1 METILSQVSIIYKY
15 ILDYISKKD
24 ELLAKKL
31 RMLKMR
37 DTNSL
42 ETLKAIA
49 KTSNE
54 AKQFEWNKIPSNV
67 NYDSL
72 LVLEKLEFIF
82 TKDHS
87 NFVFLLCFDR
97 LKRILDGDFADQTP
111 ILTGILMGTH
121 KLSVFILA
129 ACFIIEHAKFGKNF
143 FKKTFWQFRI
153 IIEIQLNILMII
165 YIFNVYKELEE
176 FYFNIFLWMGTKCV
190 SLLIV
195 DLFSIQIYLIN
206 RVEIYKK
213 IETEEKSEL
222 NDAIKLI

>member
-1 METILSQVSIIYKY
+1 MDTSIK
-15 ILDYISKKD
+15 
-24 ELLAKKL
+24 
-31 RMLKMR
+31 
-37 DTNSL
+37 
-42 ETLKAIA
+42 
-49 KTSNE
+49 
-54 AKQFEWNKIPSNV
+54 V
-67 NYDSL
+67 C
-72 LVLEKLEFIF
+72 
-82 TKDHS
+82 TKS
-87 NFVFLLCFDR
+87 
-97 LKRILDGDFADQTP
+97 IGDFADQTP

>member
-42 ETLKAIA
+42 ETLKTIA

-72 LVLEKLEFIF
+72 LVLEKLEFII

-87 NFVFLLCFDR
+87 NFVFLLGFDR
-97 LKRILDGDFADQTP
+97 LKRILD
-111 ILTGILMGTH
+111 
-121 KLSVFILA
+121 
-129 ACFIIEHAKFGKNF
+129 
-143 FKKTFWQFRI
+143 
-153 IIEIQLNILMII
+153 
-165 YIFNVYKELEE
+165 ELEK
-176 FYFNIFLWMGTKCV
+176 NK
-190 SLLIV
+190 
-195 DLFSIQIYLIN
+195 
-206 RVEIYKK
+206 
-213 IETEEKSEL
+213 
-222 NDAIKLI
+222 